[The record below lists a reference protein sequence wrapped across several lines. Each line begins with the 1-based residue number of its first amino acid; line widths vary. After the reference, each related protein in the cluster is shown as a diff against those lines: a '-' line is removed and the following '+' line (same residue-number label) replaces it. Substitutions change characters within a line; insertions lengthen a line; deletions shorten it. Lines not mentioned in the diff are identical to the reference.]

1 LKKINLLNKE
11 IHFVRASN
19 DKYGGAENYLSRLS
33 VALKEINTP
42 HKIIRSKLPKFL
54 PSWLRVILFNF
65 QVSLFKKNKFYF
77 SLERITC
84 PDVYRAG
91 DGVHRIYL
99 RSEKK
104 SRFNPLH
111 PIYLFLEKKCFQN
124 AKCIIANSLMVKN
137 QIIDCYDINPN
148 KIRVVYNGIKPKKND
163 YQGSFDRLS
172 KEYLIKQDQII
183 FLYVGSGFKRK
194 GVKQFLQIISKLDKE
209 NITAFIVGKEKNFN
223 YYVNLAK
230 DLGIKDKVIFTGPRE
245 DVSDFYNVSDF
256 FILPTHYE
264 PFSNVVIEALQSKN
278 VVITTKQN
286 GASEILNKQ
295 FIMSTPDDFSIVLT
309 INKLLDDKIECEK
322 IKNDNKVLSKKFSIE
337 KNVNETLKVINEIIN

>member
-1 LKKINLLNKE
+1 MKKINLLNKE

-19 DKYGGAENYLSRLS
+19 DKYGGAEKYLSRLS
-33 VALKEINTP
+33 EGLKEKNTP
-42 HKIIRSKLPKFL
+42 HKVINSKFPKFL

-65 QVSLFKKNKFYF
+65 QIYFFKKNKFYF
-77 SLERITC
+77 SLERIIC

-99 RSEKK
+99 QAEKK

-111 PIYLFLEKKCFQN
+111 PVYLFLEKKCFQN

-137 QIIDCYDINPN
+137 QIIDCYGIDPN
-148 KIRVVYNGIKPKKND
+148 KIRVIYSGIKAKEVD
-163 YQGSFDRLS
+163 YESSFDRIS
-172 KEYLIKQDQII
+172 REYSINQNQNI

-194 GVKQFLQIISKLDKE
+194 GVEQFLQIISKLDNE

-223 YYVNLAK
+223 YYVNLAE
-230 DLGIKDKVIFTGPRE
+230 DLGIKDKVIFTGPRA
-245 DVSDFYNVSDF
+245 DVNDFYSISDF

-264 PFSNVVIEALQSKN
+264 PFSNVVLEALQSEN

-295 FIMSTPDDFSIVLT
+295 FIMSRPDDFSIVSK
-309 INKLLDDKIECEK
+309 INKLLDDKIKCEK
-322 IKNDNKVLSKKFSIE
+322 IKNANKVLSKNFSIE

>member
-1 LKKINLLNKE
+1 LNKE
-11 IHFVRASN
+11 IHFIRASN
-19 DKYGGAENYLSRLS
+19 DKYGGAEKYLSRLS
-33 VALKEINTP
+33 EALTEIITP
-42 HKIIRSKLPKFL
+42 HQIINSKLPKFL
-54 PSWLRVILFNF
+54 PSWLRVVLFNL

-104 SRFNPLH
+104 SQFNPLH
-111 PIYLFLEKKCFQN
+111 PVYLFLEKKCFQN
-124 AKCIIANSLMVKN
+124 AKCIIANSIMVKN

-148 KIRVVYNGIKPKKND
+148 KIRVIYSGIKPREID
-163 YQGSFDRLS
+163 YQSSFDKLS
-172 KEYLIKQDQII
+172 GEYFINKDQII

-209 NITAFIVGKEKNFN
+209 NIKAFIIGKEKNLN
-223 YYVNLAK
+223 YYVNLAE
-230 DLGIKDKVIFTGPRE
+230 DLGLEDKVIFTGPRL
-245 DVSDFYNVSDF
+245 DVNDFYNVSDI

-264 PFSNVVIEALQSKN
+264 PFSNVVIEALQSN
-278 VVITTKQN
+278 NIVITTKQN
-286 GASEILNKQ
+286 GASEILDKQ
-295 FIMSTPDDFSIVLT
+295 FIMSTPDDLSIVST

-322 IKNDNKVLSKKFSIE
+322 IKSANKVLSKNFSIE
-337 KNVNETLKVINEIIN
+337 KNVSETLKVINEIIN